1 DIEAFVAESTYLEFF
16 IEGEVTSGT
25 STRLVITDEFEGIVE
40 QLILTGSF
48 GDYEDGYPTTGI
60 VTGGQYSITGGES
73 FSFSDASITVEAFT
87 SYVINNDLLGLF
99 EDLFGGNDVIKG
111 TAGNDGLAGFD
122 GDDTID
128 GRAGADTMRGGAGDD
143 FYYVDNAGDLVIE
156 QSGEGVDLVRAS
168 IDYTLADNVENLTLK
183 GAAAVTGTGNG
194 LANVIRGTGGDN
206 TLNGLG
212 GNDKLF

>member
-1 DIEAFVAESTYLEFF
+1 VRADGRARFVLQSSGPGFANREGRMKFVAKSEFDIEAFVAESTYLEFF

-87 SYVINNDLLGLF
+87 SYVINNDLMGLL
-99 EDLFGGNDVIKG
+99 EDLFGG
-111 TAGNDGLAGFD
+111 
-122 GDDTID
+122 
-128 GRAGADTMRGGAGDD
+128 
-143 FYYVDNAGDLVIE
+143 
-156 QSGEGVDLVRAS
+156 
-168 IDYTLADNVENLTLK
+168 
-183 GAAAVTGTGNG
+183 
-194 LANVIRGTGGDN
+194 
-206 TLNGLG
+206 
-212 GNDKLF
+212 